1 MQYDVWAVTP
11 STNDALFRS
20 AASIAGAGVIPL
32 ITYTVGANGTGYKL
46 VFTSSGDDSGITF
59 TVVGNRVGDVS
70 GDATTEVV
78 TGANATTAS
87 TTNFYTNIISITASG
102 ASAGTVKIG
111 TVGSLALPRC
121 RIKGLYWVASA
132 TAGTIKVNR
141 NSTTGLLLLQIN
153 TPALA
158 TAVNS
163 LYMAAEGILT
173 TKSTLNDFAIVTLT
187 DVTAATL
194 ICG

>member
-11 STNDALFRS
+11 STNDALFSS

-70 GDATTEVV
+70 GDSTTEVV